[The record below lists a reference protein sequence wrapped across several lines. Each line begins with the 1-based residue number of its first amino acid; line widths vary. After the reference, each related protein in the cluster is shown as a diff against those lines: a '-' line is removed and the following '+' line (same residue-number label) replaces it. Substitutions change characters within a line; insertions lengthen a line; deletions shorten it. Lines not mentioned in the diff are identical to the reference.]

1 MNTLKLSMFWT
12 IFTNLWI
19 HCFRPVSCVKSSQ
32 DLYVIVYIEFGL
44 LVHTKL
50 TKLWWS
56 NLCITPLTQ
65 LSSRGNQKMFYF
77 AFVWSLSIRL
87 HLNSL
92 KMKKKNVFTGP
103 DGLSEGDWICPK
115 CENVNF
121 AFRTTCN
128 IKHCGA
134 ARPVSVFHLLHES
147 WMDTVHKFFFLDQ
160 ALICTAFTSFKYL

>member
-19 HCFRPVSCVKSSQ
+19 HCFRPVSCVNSSQ

-92 KMKKKNVFTGP
+92 KMKKKMSLQGQMVYLKGTGFVQNVRMLTLPLEPLATSNIVELP
-103 DGLSEGDWICPK
+103 D
-115 CENVNF
+115 
-121 AFRTTCN
+121 
-128 IKHCGA
+128 
-134 ARPVSVFHLLHES
+134 
-147 WMDTVHKFFFLDQ
+147 Q
-160 ALICTAFTSFKYL
+160 